1 MSGLIGRLYR
11 NETNVDFIG
20 KRRIWF
26 AVSLLILLISFG
38 ALARDH
44 GEATRCGSFFPLR
57 GLSCG
62 IEFKGGV
69 QVLAP
74 IGADSPLADQDD
86 IEAISTMRDALAEFE
101 GGEAQIQV
109 AGEGDDRSIVVQTK
123 VIADPAEQQAFSQAV
138 ADAAGADVT
147 ETDVQRIGSKWGSE
161 ITDKALRALI
171 IFLFVIL
178 AFISWRFEPKMGVAS
193 IIALLHDLIIT
204 AGIYSIVNFDVTPS
218 TVIAILTILG
228 YSLYDT
234 VVVFDKVEEKVALMA
249 TTGRSTYNQAANA
262 ALNEVFMRSLNT
274 SLSTL
279 LPIGALLF
287 VGAGLL
293 GATTLED
300 LALALFVG
308 ILLGT
313 YSSVFVA
320 TPVLSVMKERET
332 RYRQIAEKIE
342 RVDKRTQERRAASS
356 ARSTAAPVPVDEETV
371 SDSSRASSS
380 SAATAVT
387 QAPVK
392 RPTAGSK
399 KAKRRRKR

>member
-1 MSGLIGRLYR
+1 MSGLMGRLYR

-26 AVSLLILLISFG
+26 AISLLALLISFG
-38 ALARDH
+38 ALARSH
-44 GEATRCGSFFPLR
+44 SEATRCGSFFPLR

-101 GGEAQIQV
+101 GGEAQIQI
-109 AGEGDDRSIVVQTK
+109 AGEGDERSIVVQTK
-123 VIADPAEQQAFSQAV
+123 VIADPAEQQAFSEAV
-138 ADAAGADVT
+138 ANAAGAEVT

-178 AFISWRFEPKMGVAS
+178 AFISWRFEPKMGIAS

-249 TTGRSTYNQAANA
+249 TSGRSTYNQAANA

-332 RYRQIAEKIE
+332 KYRQIAERIE
-342 RVDKRTQERRAASS
+342 RSDKRTQERRAGTPTRSVTEASALEDAEVSGTS
-356 ARSTAAPVPVDEETV
+356 AEPTGGV
-371 SDSSRASSS
+371 
-380 SAATAVT
+380 ATTVT
-387 QAPVK
+387 QSPVK